1 MHSIRLRF
9 SVSVG
14 SVLSYLMLCLVSSFV
29 LLLVGGASAFN
40 HFRHSVSTSQIIH
53 HLNYQL
59 TLQPQ
64 TRYTRHSITM
74 SSTTTSA
81 ETLADMSTVKRPFRI
96 RTITCFV
103 TLKPEDF
110 QKQEANDV
118 YTGLTTK
125 INKCSDILLNLE
137 SSLSNIG
144 YEVQTIRVATNPFG
158 EWLTTQQLVDDNDS
172 SKNDTSPPTQ
182 KKLKVD
188 DVQERLKQFDSI
200 LESKNIQFC
209 SLGPSLVPNDT
220 INICPIIVATS
231 GKFSCSAK
239 INAGDI
245 EASRAAAQCM
255 KNISTLGDDEISAD
269 NSHIKGGLGNF
280 RFCAASCIECVPFFP
295 GARKADDSHAF
306 SFAIGLENGGFACT
320 LLEEAKNIG
329 NIKHVFDTRMREELL
344 PIQDVCM
351 KFENDD
357 QSVKY
362 LGIDT
367 SFNPSLDEGG
377 SIAEAIERLEEVRG
391 NFGGTGSLS
400 AAAAITTSLQSIKD
414 IKTTGYSGL
423 MLPVLED
430 QRLAELANQDGLTIQ
445 QLLCISSV
453 CGVGIDTVPIPGN
466 VSEDNLSSLIL
477 DVAALACRWN
487 KPLSC
492 RVFPV
497 PGKTA
502 GEMTTFDSPYMV
514 NSRIFEL

>member
-1 MHSIRLRF
+1 
-9 SVSVG
+9 
-14 SVLSYLMLCLVSSFV
+14 MLYLVSSFV
-29 LLLVGGASAFN
+29 LLLVGGVSAFN
-40 HFRHSVSTSQIIH
+40 HFRHSVSTPQIIH
-53 HLNYQL
+53 HPNYQL
-59 TLQPQ
+59 SLQPQ
-64 TRYTRHSITM
+64 TRYTRHSITI
-74 SSTTTSA
+74 SSATTSA
-81 ETLADMSTVKRPFRI
+81 ESAVDMSTVKRPFRI

-103 TLKPEDF
+103 TLKPKDF
-110 QKQEANDV
+110 QKQDV
-118 YTGLTTK
+118 YTSLATK
-125 INKCSDILLNLE
+125 INKCSNILRNLE

-144 YEVQTIRVATNPFG
+144 YEVQTVRIATNPFG
-158 EWLTTQQLVDDNDS
+158 EWLTTQQLVDGNDS
-172 SKNDTSPPTQ
+172 SKDDTSPPTE
-182 KKLKVD
+182 KKLKTD
-188 DVQERLKQFDSI
+188 DVQERLKQLDSM
-200 LESKNIQFC
+200 LEAKNIQFC
-209 SLGPSLVPNDT
+209 SVGPSTDPNDT
-220 INICPIIVATS
+220 INICPMIVATS

-245 EASRAAAQCM
+245 EASHAAAQCM
-255 KNISTLGDDEISAD
+255 KKISTLGDDETSGADD

-295 GARKADDSHAF
+295 GARATSDDDHSF

-351 KFENDD
+351 KFEKENT
-357 QSVKY
+357 SIEY

-377 SIAEAIERLEEVRG
+377 SVAEAIESLEQVRED
-391 NFGGTGSLS
+391 FGGTGTMS

-430 QRLAELANQDGLTIQ
+430 QRLAKLANKDGLTIQ

-497 PGKTA
+497 PGKKD

>member
-1 MHSIRLRF
+1 
-9 SVSVG
+9 
-14 SVLSYLMLCLVSSFV
+14 MLCLVTLFI
-29 LLLVGGASAFN
+29 LLVGGVSAFN
-40 HFRHSVSTSQIIH
+40 HFLLSVSTSQIIH
-53 HLNYQL
+53 HPNYQL
-59 TLQPQ
+59 SLQPQ

-74 SSTTTSA
+74 SSATTSA
-81 ETLADMSTVKRPFRI
+81 ETQVDMSAVNRQFRI

-110 QKQEANDV
+110 QKQDTPSIN
-118 YTGLTTK
+118 TK
-125 INKCSDILLNLE
+125 INKCSDTLRNLE

-144 YEVQTIRVATNPFG
+144 YEVQTVRVATNPFG
-158 EWLTTQQLVDDNDS
+158 EWLTTQQLVDGNDI
-172 SKNDTSPPTQ
+172 SKDDTSPPTQ
-182 KKLKVD
+182 KKLKTD
-188 DVQERLKQFDSI
+188 DVQERLNQLDSM
-200 LESKNIQFC
+200 LEAKNIQFC
-209 SLGPSLVPNDT
+209 SLGPSLDPNDT

-255 KNISTLGDDEISAD
+255 KKISTLGEEDQTSGADD

-295 GARKADDSHAF
+295 GARATSDDDHSF

-320 LLEEAKNIG
+320 LLEEAKSIG

-351 KFENDD
+351 KFEKENT
-357 QSVKY
+357 SIEY

-377 SIAEAIERLEEVRG
+377 SIAEAIESLEEVRG

-430 QRLAELANQDGLTIQ
+430 QRLAELANKDGLTIQ

-497 PGKTA
+497 PGKNA

-514 NSRIFEL
+514 NSRIFKL